1 VYQGGYPGESPPLSN
16 LFTLDARADMIYP
29 PTRRPAAAA
38 PHPQHDLLE
47 YIFSDKTRCFTI
59 PELVS
64 PPVRKDVECQQ
75 SLSNVHSDD
84 GSIPRLTFSELY
96 AYTLA
101 ASPKVT
107 KGLKEA
113 LLDLQPG
120 ELPGKSKAGQGKTRK
135 KVKGGPG
142 GPGAAAAGEDELA
155 GGPVGEGDELADA
168 EEIENY
174 DGLKDGYMKLCLL
187 VSMRASVCIVCFG
200 C

>member
-1 VYQGGYPGESPPLSN
+1 
-16 LFTLDARADMIYP
+16 
-29 PTRRPAAAA
+29 
-38 PHPQHDLLE
+38 
-47 YIFSDKTRCFTI
+47 
-59 PELVS
+59 
-64 PPVRKDVECQQ
+64 
-75 SLSNVHSDD
+75 
-84 GSIPRLTFSELY
+84 LTFSELY

-142 GPGAAAAGEDELA
+142 GAGAAAAAGEDELA

-187 VSMRASVCIVCFG
+187 VSMPGPSVCIRFVCLFVCCFPVLTTPRG
-200 C
+200 WVATPSPGQHRSYQHDFCL